1 MSHTPHELAAEF
13 PDDTE
18 ILHELKTSDA
28 HFARLA
34 DAYHEV
40 NREIHR
46 IEAMVEMSNVVL
58 DEDQAMCEVVQRN
71 LDAGIYRV
79 GRLSPRHEASVGWFQ
94 GRVATAVAGSTTA
107 AT

>member
-46 IEAMVEMSNVVL
+46 IEAMVEPASNEVLNEARHKRLALKDEIAALIAARRRVV
-58 DEDQAMCEVVQRN
+58 A
-71 LDAGIYRV
+71 
-79 GRLSPRHEASVGWFQ
+79 
-94 GRVATAVAGSTTA
+94 
-107 AT
+107 